1 MDSNV
6 YVKKDAITINE
17 KLVIQKLE
25 ESNEYVTRIPYTK
38 EYVKFPVESC
48 MWLSEHTMEV
58 HVPDDMQIPHS
69 FDEDFSTS
77 TLESGKELKENY
89 DKVIRKHMEQQQ
101 KNVRIGQPNITQENK
116 APPQDTVRDNV
127 NMPIVEE
134 REITQEDK
142 NRVHQEI
149 NSFDDFNMRVYKD
162 ESTLKYYPQMMQG
175 DADFNRLLS
184 YRNQQQIFADDYL
197 KRNEM
202 TKAMEC
208 QHNIDV
214 ADTLIKEKTDSVVN
228 AIQRDY
234 QPDMAALKNHSAVAL
249 DVEQFK
255 SFPADLQRDESFKSL
270 VVYKAQLEDLRS
282 QYVNAINT
290 ATMNYQNALDK
301 AAPDVLLQYEKSM
314 LQNEKVQ
321 VDNVARLTEKINNV
335 NFAINYQVS
344 QIQQINPVEIK
355 PIGEQMSTLGIKTS
369 NQVGR
374 YIHAQENLIKI
385 GNPCGN
391 LSMYQTK
398 DGRNLVGRNMGN
410 GRIEQIGMHGAL
422 KDIRKSFKN
431 HMASVKQEMKL
442 QQQQKMK
449 VSFSFGER

>member
-17 KLVIQKLE
+17 KLVIQKLP
-25 ESNEYVTRIPYTK
+25 ESNEYITRIPYTQ

-48 MWLSEHTMEV
+48 TWLSEHTMEV

-89 DKVIRKHMEQQQ
+89 DKVIRRHMEQQQ
-101 KNVRIGQPNITQENK
+101 HSNNVRVGQNITQEHRMSHQE
-116 APPQDTVRDNV
+116 PVH
-127 NMPIVEE
+127 NMPVIEE

-149 NSFDDFNMRVYKD
+149 NSFDDFSMRVYKD
-162 ESTLKYYPQMMQG
+162 ERNLKYYPQMMQG
-175 DADFNRLLS
+175 DADFNKLLS
-184 YRNQQQIFADDYL
+184 YRNQQQIFANDYL
-197 KRNEM
+197 KHNEM
-202 TKAMEC
+202 TKAVEC
-208 QHNIDV
+208 QTNIAVTDN
-214 ADTLIKEKTDSVVN
+214 LIKERADNVVQG
-228 AIQRDY
+228 IVQGY
-234 QPDMAALKNHSAVAL
+234 QQDMNLIKNHSSISL

-255 SFPADLQRDESFKSL
+255 SFPADLQRDDSFKSL
-270 VVYKAQLEDLRS
+270 VVYKAQMEDLRS

-301 AAPDVLLQYEKSM
+301 AAPDVLLQYEKTM
-314 LQNEKVQ
+314 LQNEKANL
-321 VDNVARLTEKINNV
+321 DNIARLTDRISNV
-335 NFAINYQVS
+335 NFAINYEVS
-344 QIQQINPVEIK
+344 QLQQIRAVEIK
-355 PIGEQMSTLGIKTS
+355 PIGEQMNTLGIKTS

-374 YIHAQENLIKI
+374 YVHAQDNLIRI

-391 LSMYQTK
+391 ISMYQTK
-398 DGRNLVGRNMGN
+398 DGRNMVGRNLGN
-410 GRIEQIGMHGAL
+410 GRIEQIGMHGDL

-431 HMASVKQEMKL
+431 HMASVKQEMQL
-442 QQQQKMK
+442 QQKQQR
-449 VSFSFGER
+449 VQLSWDRGR